1 MNYAPILLQTT
12 ENEGGNVEQT
22 KSRIHQR
29 AVNILPEDAR
39 AAAAAFYAGVLGPGR
54 LDLIRRGTNFDSLW
68 LDEDEVLPDVAIR
81 VQVGPPLLSNIPPT
95 SLTDLRCTGRTFFAV
110 PDSPTREAES
120 TDWTAPPAEEPIGG
134 LTETEEV
141 SDATRRPLVR
151 GGKVGTWT
159 IESILRLWAI
169 SSK

>member
-1 MNYAPILLQTT
+1 
-12 ENEGGNVEQT
+12 
-22 KSRIHQR
+22 
-29 AVNILPEDAR
+29 VNILPENDQ
-39 AAAAAFYAGVLGPGR
+39 AAAAALFYAGVLGPGR

-68 LDEDEVLPDVAIR
+68 LDEDEVFPDTAIR

-95 SLTDLRCTGRTFFAV
+95 SLTDLRCAGRTFFAV
-110 PDSPTREAES
+110 PDSPIREVES
-120 TDWTAPPAEEPIGG
+120 TDWIVPPAEEPIGG

-159 IESILRLWAI
+159 IGSILRLLRGWSCPI
-169 SSK
+169 SALYLPYRGIRDREKGAASATEIR